1 LAVEPI
7 ADDEPQAKAQ
17 LAVSGIGDPALRST
31 QLTLFGNALMS
42 FAWAFDT
49 ISELAIL

>member
-17 LAVSGIGDPALRST
+17 LVSGIGDPALRST